1 MPIASSRE
9 DRGAPS
15 SELVESR
22 EAHGALRDFVRLRPT
37 SRCSAG
43 LRRDPHSPA
52 AVSRVYRRET
62 NARPNR
68 RVRDTEQGGYC
79 YAQFAKP
86 ESRREISLSLDRV
99 RARAYSNWLAR
110 VVAARCIADS
120 SFFFFFFC
128 ARFRDDT
135 IAIGR
140 ISVVGK
146 FSSECFVGIVKKCDL
161 VLEKCSIADA
171 PE

>member
-120 SFFFFFFC
+120 SFFFFFF
-128 ARFRDDT
+128 ARDFETIRSQLDGFPSLGNFRP
-135 IAIGR
+135 
-140 ISVVGK
+140 SV
-146 FSSECFVGIVKKCDL
+146 SWE
-161 VLEKCSIADA
+161 
-171 PE
+171 